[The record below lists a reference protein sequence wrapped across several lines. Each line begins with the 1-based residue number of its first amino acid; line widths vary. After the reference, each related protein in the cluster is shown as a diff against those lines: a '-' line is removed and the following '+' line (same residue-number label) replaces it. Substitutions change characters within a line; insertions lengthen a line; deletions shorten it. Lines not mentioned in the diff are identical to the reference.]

1 MSGQRG
7 RPRGQSKYE
16 YALYKGDNFLD
27 IGTARALSE
36 KWRYKIYNYTMACT
50 LQKKPQH
57 QPQRRICSTKTWNKG
72 GA

>member
-36 KWRYKIYNYTMACT
+36 KWRNKIYDYTMACT
-50 LQKKPQH
+50 Q
-57 QPQRRICSTKTWNKG
+57 
-72 GA
+72 